1 VVVSLSVA
9 DPHPA
14 VAAYFDLADRLVK
27 ALGTHCEI
35 VLHDLR
41 WPENSLVHVA
51 GSVTGRSPGAPITNL
66 VLEALHDHGDTVPDL
81 LNYRTQ
87 APNGHPLKSSTLFI
101 RDDGRVVGALCINID
116 VAPLE
121 ELAED
126 VRRLIGYEEPS
137 WISTETFETKVADV
151 LDDLVATALKEVN
164 VRPAAMTVDDRMRV
178 VARLEA
184 HGAFLI
190 KGAVETV
197 ARRLRVSRFTIYAY
211 LQQVRS
217 GSSTPAYTDDYP
229 IEPASLESTDGDRP
243 EAEVR

>member
-1 VVVSLSVA
+1 MTRSEV

-14 VAAYFDLADRLVK
+14 VAAHFDLADRLVK

-66 VLEALHDHGDTVPDL
+66 VLEALHDHGDAVPDL

-101 RDDGRVVGALCINID
+101 RDEGRVVGALCINID
-116 VAPLE
+116 VASLE

-126 VRRLIGYEEPS
+126 VRRLIGYEQPS
-137 WISTETFETKVADV
+137 WISTERFETTVADV
-151 LDDLVATALKEVN
+151 LDELIATALKEVN
-164 VRPAAMTVDDRMRV
+164 VRPASMTVEDRLSI
-178 VARLEA
+178 VARLEE

-197 ARRLRVSRFTIYAY
+197 ARRLKVSRFTIYAY
-211 LQQVRS
+211 LQQVRN
-217 GSSTPAYTDDYP
+217 GNPGAAGANDYS
-229 IEPASLESTDGDRP
+229 IEPGSQDPRDSDRR